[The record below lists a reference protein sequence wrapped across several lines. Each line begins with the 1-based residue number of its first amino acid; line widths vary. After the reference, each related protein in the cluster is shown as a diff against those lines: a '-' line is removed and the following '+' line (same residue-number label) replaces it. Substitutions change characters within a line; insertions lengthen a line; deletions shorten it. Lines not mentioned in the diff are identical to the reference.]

1 MPPNTTPASS
11 CKMSPPGVMSFTDD
25 QAMRAQMSGRAN
37 IRTQAITWITP
48 LVARTRARSP
58 RPRAIALMPE
68 GPAGNFPGSNSH
80 GLGIPAGAKN
90 KDAAW
95 AFISWAVSKKTIER
109 IVKEK
114 GYRAVC
120 RRSVITARNSRKC

>member
-1 MPPNTTPASS
+1 
-11 CKMSPPGVMSFTDD
+11 MSFTDD
-25 QAMRAQMSGRAN
+25 QAMRAQISGRAN

-48 LVARTRARSP
+48 LAAHQESKVNKTARY
-58 RPRAIALMPE
+58 ALMPG

-80 GLGIPAGAKN
+80 RLGIPAGCQEQ

-95 AFISWAVSKKTIER
+95 EFINWAVTKQTIER

-114 GYRAVC
+114 GYGAVC
-120 RRSVITARNSRKC
+120 RRSVITPTISPRA